1 MVLEFS
7 ALKTRILLP
16 PKEDIFSLFGADEF
30 HLIDGDVLC
39 VASKCLAIHQGR
51 CIKIGSVEKKKLVA
65 DEADE
70 MIGDDCDL
78 TIKDGVLIAYSG
90 IDESNGN
97 GYYVLWPKNVGDLLQ
112 RIHKFLCEKFTLKNL
127 GIISVDSRLEPMRR
141 GTVGISQ
148 GIFGFNPV
156 RDCVGNLDIFN
167 RPLQVTA
174 VNVADSIACAACY
187 LMGEGAECC
196 PLVIARGA
204 SEIEFGTS
212 FSLENLMIPREID
225 FFSAILDRCN

>member
-1 MVLEFS
+1 MGLEFS
-7 ALKTRILLP
+7 ALKTHILLP
-16 PKEDIFSLFGADEF
+16 PKDDIFSLFEADGF
-30 HLIDGDVLC
+30 RLIDGDVLC
-39 VASKCLAIHQGR
+39 IASKCLAIHQGR
-51 CIKIGSVEKKKLVA
+51 CVKIGSVDKKKLIA

-70 MIGDDCDL
+70 MMDAKCDL
-78 TIKDGVLIAYSG
+78 TVKDGVLIAYAG

-97 GYYVLWPKNVGDLLQ
+97 GYYILWPKNVVELLEQ
-112 RIHKFLCEKFTLKNL
+112 IHRFLRRKFTIQNL
-127 GIISVDSRLEPMRR
+127 GIISVDSRLEPMRA

-148 GIFGFNPV
+148 GIFGFNPL
-156 RDCVGNLDIFN
+156 RDCRGNLDIFG
-167 RPLQVTA
+167 RPLQITT
-174 VNVADSIACAACY
+174 VNIADSIACAACY

-225 FFSAILDRCN
+225 FFSAILGRCN